1 MPVTIQHTTEGRIMV
16 RVILI
21 RHGETDW
28 NKIRRIQGSGS
39 DTRLNERGEQ
49 QAQSLALRLRQEKIQ
64 AIYSSA
70 LHRALDT
77 AQPIAADH
85 QLELQIEP
93 SLNEISAGELEGVL
107 MEKIGG
113 RLDQLLTGGDKVE
126 VNLKIP
132 GGESLSEVQQRAWH
146 TIQRLVN
153 QHPDGVIVVVSH
165 YFIILT
171 IICAVLNLPLSQ
183 IGRLR
188 LGSGSISTIVF
199 DGQTPRLVLFNDN
212 CHLTNI

>member
-1 MPVTIQHTTEGRIMV
+1 MV

-21 RHGETDW
+21 RHGETEW
-28 NKIRRIQGSGS
+28 NKIRRIQGGGS

-49 QAQSLALRLRQEKIQ
+49 QAESLALRLRQEKIQ

-93 SLNEISAGELEGVL
+93 SLNEIGAGELEGVL
-107 MEKIGG
+107 METIGG

-126 VNLKIP
+126 ANLKIP

-153 QHPDGVIVVVSH
+153 QHSDGVIVVVSH

-199 DGQTPRLVLFNDN
+199 DGQTPRLVLFNDK
-212 CHLTNI
+212 CHLSNM

>member
-107 MEKIGG
+107 LEKIGG

-132 GGESLSEVQQRAWH
+132 GGESLSEVQQRSWH
-146 TIQRLVN
+146 
-153 QHPDGVIVVVSH
+153 
-165 YFIILT
+165 
-171 IICAVLNLPLSQ
+171 
-183 IGRLR
+183 
-188 LGSGSISTIVF
+188 
-199 DGQTPRLVLFNDN
+199 
-212 CHLTNI
+212 